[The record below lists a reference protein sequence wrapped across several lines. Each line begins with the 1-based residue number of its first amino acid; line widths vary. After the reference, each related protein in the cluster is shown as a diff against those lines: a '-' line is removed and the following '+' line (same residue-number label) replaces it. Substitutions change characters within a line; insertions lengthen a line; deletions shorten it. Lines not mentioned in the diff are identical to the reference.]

1 MTEIVLG
8 VLLLTAIIVLLAIT
22 VMVARSLLSPSRPAV
37 LTVNG
42 ASQFDTR
49 TGGKLLNALQG
60 NGILIPSACAG
71 AGTCGLCRVKILKG
85 DRTAADRSCPA
96 DQGRPSR

>member
-8 VLLLTAIIVLLAIT
+8 VLLLTAIILMLAIM
-22 VMVARSLLSPSRPAV
+22 VMVARSLLSPSHPAV

-42 ASQFDTR
+42 SSQFDTR
-49 TGGKLLNALQG
+49 TGGKLLSALHE
-60 NGILIPSACAG
+60 NGILVPSACAG

-85 DRTAADRSCPA
+85 
-96 DQGRPSR
+96 RPHPCRRKLLG